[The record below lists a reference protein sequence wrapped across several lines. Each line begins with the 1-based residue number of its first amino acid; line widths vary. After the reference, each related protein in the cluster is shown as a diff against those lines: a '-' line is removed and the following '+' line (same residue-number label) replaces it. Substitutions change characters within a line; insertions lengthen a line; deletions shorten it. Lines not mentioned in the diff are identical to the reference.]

1 MEKEATL
8 IKRKL
13 EKLVI
18 LDKINFRKK
27 SITRDKDGHFLI
39 KGKIHQRDRTI
50 LNIYIPNN
58 RALKCFI
65 SKLIELKGEMEK
77 SIIIVRLQHFSL
89 GNS

>member
-1 MEKEATL
+1 MEKQATL

-18 LDKINFRKK
+18 LDKIDFRKK
-27 SITRDKDGHFLI
+27 IITRDKEGHFMI

-58 RALKCFI
+58 RALTYFTPK
-65 SKLIELKGEMEK
+65 IELKGEMEK
-77 SIIIVRLQHFSL
+77 SIIIVRLQHSSL